1 MITQSERSQRESD
14 AMLLGTAAHTES
26 IFMFTLCLITFT
38 TRTSAE
44 QSYESTTYLT
54 TTKPTSP
61 ILPLEYLLWL
71 NRLDGTSTGEYPQKA
86 TMFPRA
92 VRLDAWRSDGST
104 LSAADR
110 GFQFRQPFLN
120 GRRRI
125 RPSKVMTGSRHERW
139 NCIWKDSNGK
149 PWKSMWWAP
158 RFQRL
163 FGGPPIINGE
173 TSRIMI
179 TIFLE
184 ILISMNRFH
193 LCNWP
198 EMQGNL
204 MKKWMLLTRHISLP
218 KWMTE
223 LLHRTF
229 YLDWRH
235 SARLTYWKSI
245 YRTFQTPTR
254 ALKAVGTF
262 TSLGLELST
271 RLSHQQLIHD
281 NHPADRV
288 LMPQVR
294 GSMEYKNGI
303 VEECPVRVVAI
314 RTRRTSAT
322 CATSNP
328 LISFYQTVTITIQ
341 KGRLAFDIRV
351 RHKREHEDLTRY

>member
-110 GFQFRQPFLN
+110 GFQFRQLFLN

-179 TIFLE
+179 TSFLQ

-204 MKKWMLLTRHISLP
+204 MKKWMLLTRHVDDRASAPHLLP
-218 KWMTE
+218 RLETFSSVD
-223 LLHRTF
+223 LLEKYLQNFSNTYKSPEGGGNSYFAWVRTF
-229 YLDWRH
+229 H
-235 SARLTYWKSI
+235 K
-245 YRTFQTPTR
+245 
-254 ALKAVGTF
+254 TF
-262 TSLGLELST
+262 TSTTDPRQPPSGSSSHATST
-271 RLSHQQLIHD
+271 RKHGIQKWHSKGMSC
-281 NHPADRV
+281 AC
-288 LMPQVR
+288 
-294 GSMEYKNGI
+294 GSYKN
-303 VEECPVRVVAI
+303 EENKCHLCHLQSTYLLLSDGYNHDSEGAACI
-314 RTRRTSAT
+314 RYPR
-322 CATSNP
+322 
-328 LISFYQTVTITIQ
+328 QT
-341 KGRLAFDIRV
+341 
-351 RHKREHEDLTRY
+351 